1 MFKALFLPQNILDAC
16 AMGVSC
22 FPHLFVFC
30 FIMLIHSGVAG
41 YVAAG
46 MYKKMEGEHWV
57 WNINLTS
64 CLFACELTSKSA
76 CFFFYSAHNNY
87 QKSLW
92 DNL

>member
-1 MFKALFLPQNILDAC
+1 
-16 AMGVSC
+16 
-22 FPHLFVFC
+22 
-30 FIMLIHSGVAG
+30 MLIDSGVAG

-76 CFFFYSAHNNY
+76 CFSFIQLITITKNLCGTICKNTLNN
-87 QKSLW
+87 LW
-92 DNL
+92 PLTLESSWSIV